1 MAPNRLEDTIRE
13 KLQERELQPRQDAW
27 DKLSSQLDKQFPEK
41 IKRSYLWY
49 AVAASFIGV
58 IMITTFL
65 FRTNNEEKVPLV
77 KNNPPEISNEKE
89 FIEAPVKMENVK
101 LANEQTVSTKSGE
114 NEIENSTLLSKKES
128 NTMNTEDKT
137 LAITSNEKKQS
148 GLKEKPATAVRDDLD
163 VDKGEKGFYEV
174 KKETIAFE
182 VKSEK
187 SDTNIDELDEIDA
200 LLLQAQTAIN
210 NEEKSIN
217 PIQNID
223 PSELLLDVELELE
236 QSFRE
241 KAFQVLGKGF
251 NAIRTAVS
259 ERNN

>member
-1 MAPNRLEDTIRE
+1 MVPNSLEDTIRE
-13 KLQERELQPRQDAW
+13 KLQERELHPKKEAW

-41 IKRSYLWY
+41 SKRSYMWY
-49 AVAASFIGV
+49 AIAASFIGV
-58 IMITTFL
+58 ITITTFL
-65 FRTNNEEKVPLV
+65 FRTDNDKEVPLV
-77 KNNPPEISNEKE
+77 NNNPPEISNEQD
-89 FIEAPVKMENVK
+89 FIEVPVKVENVK
-101 LANEQTVSTKSGE
+101 LANEQTVSTKSRE
-114 NEIENSTLLSKKES
+114 NEIENSTPLSKKES
-128 NTMNTEDKT
+128 NTRNTEVKT
-137 LAITSNEKKQS
+137 LAVTSNEKKQS
-148 GLKEKPATAVRDDLD
+148 RLKENPSATEKSQLYIENREKDFYT
-163 VDKGEKGFYEV
+163 GEK
-174 KKETIAFE
+174 KKIAFE

-187 SDTNIDELDEIDA
+187 SANKIDELDEIDV

-210 NEEKSIN
+210 NKEKSIN
-217 PIQNID
+217 PIQKVD